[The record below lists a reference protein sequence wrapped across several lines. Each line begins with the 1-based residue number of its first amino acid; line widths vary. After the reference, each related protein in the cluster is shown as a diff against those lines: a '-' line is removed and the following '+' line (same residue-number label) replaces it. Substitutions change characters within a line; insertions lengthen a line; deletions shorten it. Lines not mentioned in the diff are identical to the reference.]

1 MNNKH
6 TMNMKKYM
14 ILAAVALVASAAC
27 TKVEDTTPSHKIS
40 FEVANYVAQ
49 TKAEQAT
56 NAELGGSFTTNAW
69 FTNGDN
75 VKKQFMTNETI
86 TWNSTVAGQWAPS
99 REYYWPK
106 TGYIDFY
113 SYDGVPTPS
122 SPVAEGSLV
131 YTDKTITATDNILVA
146 DAAFH
151 QTQNSETYQIDGASV
166 KGVPTLFRHMLAKIQ
181 FKVKLQTA
189 NATPNTKWDVTI
201 LNADAKLSN
210 IVILNTGTLTL
221 SNSYAGTTPTTQVWT
236 NANTTYP
243 NVGWVANAGTET
255 ISTDTPA
262 LTLAAGATE
271 NVNGY
276 VDLIELRTVMPQV
289 LGDDAVFTLNYN
301 VKATYG
307 SEAQPYLDENRDFTV
322 KINTIKN
329 ASSVAI
335 TEWDMNQIITYNVI
349 IDPVGEQILFDPA
362 VEEWDETQTGTI
374 NVPQA

>member
-1 MNNKH
+1 
-6 TMNMKKYM
+6 MNMKKYM

-27 TKVEDTTPSHKIS
+27 TKVEDTAPAHKIS
-40 FEVANYVAQ
+40 FEVASYVAQ

-75 VKKQFMTNETI
+75 VKSQFMNNETVS
-86 TWNSTVAGQWAPS
+86 WDSPVSGQWAPS
-99 REYYWPK
+99 REYFWPK

-113 SYDGVPTPS
+113 SYDGTPAPDPNS
-122 SPVAEGSLV
+122 VAEGSLV
-131 YTDKTITATDNILVA
+131 YNTPIAADANILVA
-146 DAAFH
+146 DAAYH
-151 QTQNSETYQIDGASV
+151 QTENTQTYQIGSTAI

-201 LNADAKLSN
+201 LNDDAAAKLSN
-210 IVILNTGTLTL
+210 IVILNNGTLTL
-221 SNSYAGTTPTTQVWT
+221 TNSYSGHATEAWT

-243 NVGWVANAGTET
+243 NVGWVAAAGTET
-255 ISTDTPA
+255 VSTLTPA

-271 NVNGY
+271 SNGDYVN
-276 VDLIELRTVMPQV
+276 LIALRSVMPQV
-289 LGDDAVFTLNYN
+289 LGDAAVFTLNYN

-307 SEAQPYLDENRDFTV
+307 SDSSAYLDENRSFSV

-329 ASSVAI
+329 ASSAAI

-362 VEEWDETQTGTI
+362 VEEWDESQTGTI

>member
-1 MNNKH
+1 
-6 TMNMKKYM
+6 MKKYM

-40 FEVANYVAQ
+40 FEVASYVAQ

-56 NAELGGSFTTNAW
+56 NAELENSFTTNAW
-69 FTNGDN
+69 FTNGDGA
-75 VKKQFMTNETI
+75 KTQFMRSETVS
-86 TWNSTVAGQWAPS
+86 WNTTVSGQWAPS

-122 SPVAEGSLV
+122 TVDEGSLV
-131 YTDKTITATDNILVA
+131 YTDKTIVASDNILVA

-181 FKVKLQTA
+181 FKVKVATTDA
-189 NATPNTKWDVTI
+189 KKTPNTKWDVTI
-201 LNADAKLSN
+201 LNADTKLSN
-210 IVILNTGTLTL
+210 IVILNKGTLTL
-221 SNSYAGTTPTTQVWT
+221 SNSYAGSATQAWT
-236 NANTTYP
+236 NANATNP
-243 NVGWVANAGTET
+243 NVGWVAAASTET
-255 ISTDTPA
+255 VSTLTPS
-262 LTLAAGATE
+262 LTLAKNATE
-271 NVNGY
+271 SGDY
-276 VDLIELRTVMPQV
+276 VDLIVLRTVMPQV
-289 LGDDAVFTLNYN
+289 LGDAAVFTLNYN

-307 SEAQPYLDENRDFTV
+307 SEAQPYLNENRDFTV

-329 ASSVAI
+329 ASSAAI

-362 VEEWDETQTGTI
+362 VEEWDESQTGTI

>member
-1 MNNKH
+1 
-6 TMNMKKYM
+6 MNMKKYM

-27 TKVEDTTPSHKIS
+27 TKVEDTTPAHKIS
-40 FEVANYVAQ
+40 FEVASYVAQ

-75 VKKQFMTNETI
+75 LKSQFMTNEI
-86 TWNSTVAGQWAPS
+86 VSWDSPVSGQWAPS
-99 REYYWPK
+99 REYFWPK

-113 SYDGVPTPS
+113 SYDGTPVPDLNS
-122 SPVAEGSLV
+122 VAEGSLV
-131 YTDKTITATDNILVA
+131 YNTPIATDDNILVA
-146 DAAFH
+146 DAAYR
-151 QTQNSETYQIDGASV
+151 QTENTQTYRIGSTAI
-166 KGVPTLFRHMLAKIQ
+166 KGVPTLFHHMLAKIQ

-201 LNADAKLSN
+201 LNAGAKLSN

-221 SNSYAGTTPTTQVWT
+221 SNSYAGTTPTTQAWT
-236 NANTTYP
+236 NANTSYP
-243 NVGWVANAGTET
+243 NVGWVAAAGTET
-255 ISTDTPA
+255 VSTLTPA
-262 LTLAAGATE
+262 LSLAKNATSSGE
-271 NVNGY
+271 F
-276 VDLIELRTVMPQV
+276 VDLIKLRSIMPQV
-289 LGDDAVFTLNYN
+289 LGNEAVFTLHYN
-301 VKATYG
+301 VKATFVDPNDG
-307 SEAQPYLDENRDFTV
+307 SETTYLDENREISL

-329 ASSVAI
+329 ASSIAI

-362 VEEWDETQTGTI
+362 VEEWDESQTGTI

>member
-14 ILAAVALVASAAC
+14 ILAAVALVAGAAC

-75 VKKQFMTNETI
+75 VKKLFMDDETI

-113 SYDGVPTPS
+113 SYDGTDPYS
-122 SPVAEGSLV
+122 VAEGSLV
-131 YTDKTITATDNILVA
+131 YKTPIATDANILVA

-166 KGVPTLFRHMLAKIQ
+166 KGVPTLFRHMLARIQ
-181 FKVKLQTA
+181 FKVKLQTT

-201 LNADAKLSN
+201 LNEGTKLSN
-210 IVILNTGTLTL
+210 IVILNNGTLTL
-221 SNSYAGTTPTTQVWT
+221 TNSYTGSIPATQAWT
-236 NANTTYP
+236 NANTAEPT
-243 NVGWVANAGTET
+243 VGWVAATGTET
-255 ISTDTPA
+255 ISTLIPA
-262 LTLAAGATE
+262 GLTLAAGATE
-271 NVNGY
+271 SDGGY
-276 VDLIELRTVMPQV
+276 KDLILLRSVMPQV
-289 LGDDAVFTLNYN
+289 LGDDAEFTLNYN

-307 SEAQPYLDENRDFTV
+307 SEAEAYLDENRDFSV
-322 KINTIKN
+322 KINTID
-329 ASSVAI
+329 SI
-335 TEWDMNQIITYNVI
+335 TKWAMNHIITYNVI
-349 IDPVGEQILFDPA
+349 IDPVSEQILFDPA
-362 VEEWDETQTGTI
+362 VEEWEPETGTI
-374 NVPQA
+374 NVPQP